1 MIPVFLNVIFYNT
14 ILRQF
19 LAYRI
24 YLYNYIYIIYIIMI
38 VIFQLLIICFY
49 YIYIYIANVFFK
61 ATEWLDQQSSSQQFL
76 KGFNHR

>member
-49 YIYIYIANVFFK
+49 YNIYILRMFF
-61 ATEWLDQQSSSQQFL
+61 
-76 KGFNHR
+76 